1 MLNMI
6 SIIKKYGIQVLP
18 SILIISAFYIFTRSD
33 FDKES
38 KIEIKKLRAQNDSI
52 SLVND
57 SIFNEISLYQQ
68 DLDSQDSIIVILIN
82 ENITQ
87 QDELKQIKKDLKT
100 IQGKYEKAKN
110 HSDHFSSADITR
122 YFSNL

>member
-38 KIEIKKLRAQNDSI
+38 KIEIKRLRAENDSI
-52 SLVND
+52 RLVND